1 MTISRYTRTPRLNG
15 GQTLGTPSAILAVRR
30 GVTSGAISS
39 SSRVLQDAQRLDTLA
54 GQAYGDG
61 RYWWVIAA
69 ASGIGFAPQVPP
81 GTRVTIP
88 DRIEDVLALVG

>member
-1 MTISRYTRTPRLNG
+1 MTTSRYTRTPRLNG
-15 GQTLGTPSAILAVRR
+15 GKTLGTPSAILAVRQAVST
-30 GVTSGAISS
+30 GGIPS

-54 GQAYGDG
+54 GQVYGDG

-81 GTRVTIP
+81 GTRITIP